1 MRSRKIFLIGMAVV
15 LCLGVLA
22 GVAFAAKKKAT
33 QVVFFSGS
41 PDINLKNS
49 KVMAKGAVNSV
60 SACQG
65 NRAVRLQL
73 QDSTGAVLQTLD
85 GSTTSGGGNFNLNGK
100 LPTLANGNYAI
111 RAKAKKASVG
121 KFVCQAGVSASV
133 PFTVPAP
140 TP

>member
-1 MRSRKIFLIGMAVV
+1 MRSRKLLLLGMAVV

-22 GVAFAAKKKAT
+22 GVAFGAKKKAT

-60 SACQG
+60 SACQS

-121 KFVCQAGVSASV
+121 KFVCQ
-133 PFTVPAP
+133 
-140 TP
+140 

>member
-1 MRSRKIFLIGMAVV
+1 MKSGKALLFGTAVV
-15 LCLGVLA
+15 LCLGLLA
-22 GVAFAAKKKAT
+22 GAAFGAKKKST
-33 QVVFFSGS
+33 QVVFFNGS
-41 PDINLKNS
+41 PNINLKNA

-65 NRAVRLQL
+65 GRAVRLQL
-73 QDSTGAVLQTLD
+73 QDSTGTVISTLD
-85 GSTTSGGGNFNLNGK
+85 GSTSSGGGNFSLNGK

-111 RAKAKKASVG
+111 RVKAKKASVG
-121 KFVCQAGVSASV
+121 KFVCQAGVTAPV